1 MYSKQIG
8 EEVRCAAWDGHFV
21 VAGGSSGDVLVWDLI
36 KDSCVARLEAHKAPV
51 TCLSVVCGD
60 GVSNGGVMVSG
71 SSDGYIALWNVPR

>member
-36 KDSCVARLEAHKAPV
+36 KDSCVKKLEAHKAPV
-51 TCLSVVCGD
+51 TCLSVVNG
-60 GVSNGGVMVSG
+60 SGGVMVSG